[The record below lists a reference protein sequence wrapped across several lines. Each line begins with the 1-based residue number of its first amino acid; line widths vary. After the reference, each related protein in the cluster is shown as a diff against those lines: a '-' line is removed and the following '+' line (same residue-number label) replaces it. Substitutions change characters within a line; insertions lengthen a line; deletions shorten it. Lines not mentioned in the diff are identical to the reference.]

1 MGCTEVARRN
11 VARGLRLRRTTLAS
25 AGGSRHSHRCVAVP
39 VPSPWLA
46 VDAVSDRAA
55 HARALRRV
63 HDAWHA
69 GKEVT
74 GNVRAVVAQSWARSG
89 KAGIDPDAHRPP
101 ILVDE
106 DAIAARWET
115 HPLYG
120 VLPVLRQLLSDAT
133 TRAGHMLVISDA
145 RGMLMWIEGHQRV
158 IEATHDMHFVC
169 GADWSEQGAGTNA
182 LGTAIAVDHPVQIFS
197 AEHFNRVVHP
207 WQCSG
212 APIHDPE
219 TGEIVGVV
227 DLTGHLK
234 TAHPHTLSL
243 VTAAAGMAEAYLGS
257 EHERRVQ
264 RLREH
269 YCARIAG
276 TAQPTALVSERGRVV
291 MSVPQGWVAGDV
303 AVDAD
308 AGVARLRDGSEAAVE
323 PLDGGWV
330 LWRAVPQ
337 RPAAPVAPAAARL
350 SLLGSA
356 PEIVLGGET
365 VRLGLRQAEL
375 LAVLARSPQ
384 GLTAEQLALELYGEP
399 GKPVTVRAELS
410 RLRRMLGDA
419 LEARPYRFAIPV
431 RTDADEV
438 EELVRAGRLRQALD
452 RYGDLLLPRS
462 EVPLVVEARD
472 ALDGALRNAVM
483 ASADPDLLSRWCA
496 TVAGRD
502 DQPAAEL
509 LLSLL
514 PEGDERHPGALARA
528 ERLRRLEEPPLPAAW

>member
-1 MGCTEVARRN
+1 
-11 VARGLRLRRTTLAS
+11 
-25 AGGSRHSHRCVAVP
+25 VAVP

-63 HDAWHA
+63 HDAFQS
-69 GKEVT
+69 GREV
-74 GNVRAVVAQSWARSG
+74 GGHVRAVVAQSWARSG
-89 KAGIDPDAHRPP
+89 KAGIDPDGHRPP

-106 DAIAARWET
+106 DAIAARWES

-145 RGMLMWIEGHQRV
+145 RGVLLWIEGHQRV
-158 IEATHDMHFVC
+158 IEATEDMHFVC

-257 EHERRVQ
+257 EHERRTQ

-269 YCARIAG
+269 YCGRIAG
-276 TAQPTALVSERGRVV
+276 TAQPTALLSERGRVV
-291 MSVPQGWVAGDV
+291 MAVPQGWIDGDV
-303 AVDAD
+303 DVDVAT
-308 AGVARLRDGSEAAVE
+308 GEARLRDGSTAAVE

-330 LWRAVPQ
+330 LWRQAPA
-337 RPAAPVAPAAARL
+337 RPAVAAPEPVRL
-350 SLLGSA
+350 TLLGTS
-356 PEIVLGGET
+356 PQLTFGGET
-365 VRLGLRQAEL
+365 LRLGLRQAEL
-375 LAVLARSPQ
+375 LALLARSPQ

-410 RLRRMLGDA
+410 RLRRILGDV
-419 LEARPYRFAIPV
+419 LDARPYRFAVPV
-431 RTDADEV
+431 RTDAEEV
-438 EELVRAGRLRQALD
+438 EELARSGRLRQALD
-452 RYGDLLLPRS
+452 RYDDLLLPRS

-472 ALDGALRNAVM
+472 ALDGAIRNAVM

-496 TVAGRD
+496 TAAGRD

-514 PEGDERHPGALARA
+514 PDGDERHPGALARA
-528 ERLRRLEEPPLPAAW
+528 ERLRRAADEPLPAAW